1 MGEITVI
8 DTMTEAQARACIGNI
23 NRLSAEIGRL
33 LTELRDRE
41 GWRAL
46 GYQSWTAFL
55 ESDELSYSRKR
66 LYEFMRAFPVTERL
80 RGKGYEL
87 NTDQANAL
95 AKYPEDLQVVIY
107 ETVANSGK
115 PVTAD
120 RLIARGEVYT
130 EMVATGGLVTTRSGE
145 QSAAESAYASQR
157 EQQEIS
163 KRESRTITEAT
174 AWVNPTGDYL
184 YIEDQPDVWAVLRAF
199 WRQHQTDAKVRLI
212 IQVAA

>member
-1 MGEITVI
+1 MTITVI
-8 DTMTEAQARACIGNI
+8 DTMSETEACKIIGDI
-23 NRLSAEIGRL
+23 NRLASEIGRL

-66 LYEFMRAFPVTERL
+66 LYEFVRAFPVTERL

-87 NTDQANAL
+87 NTDQAIAL

-120 RLIARGEVYT
+120 RIIARGEVYS
-130 EMVATGGLVTTRSGE
+130 EMVATGGLVTTRDGN
-145 QSAAESAYASQR
+145 QSSAESAYAAQR

-163 KRESRTITEAT
+163 KREATKLLDTYASIARTYTQDDGEYIVIKVAKGEGALVGSGVWVRCVMTEAG
-174 AWVNPTGDYL
+174 A
-184 YIEDQPDVWAVLRAF
+184 
-199 WRQHQTDAKVRLI
+199 
-212 IQVAA
+212 